1 MQWTGPIPFLERF
14 IKLMNLQHIEY
25 IKEAALQLLRHVIK
39 NGKLFLMYKPSKLA
53 AACLLIAINIS
64 RSEIVSSEM
73 GFECLADV
81 IPKNGFGALGWWTIE
96 VE

>member
-1 MQWTGPIPFLERF
+1 
-14 IKLMNLQHIEY
+14 
-25 IKEAALQLLRHVIK
+25 
-39 NGKLFLMYKPSKLA
+39 MYKPSKLA